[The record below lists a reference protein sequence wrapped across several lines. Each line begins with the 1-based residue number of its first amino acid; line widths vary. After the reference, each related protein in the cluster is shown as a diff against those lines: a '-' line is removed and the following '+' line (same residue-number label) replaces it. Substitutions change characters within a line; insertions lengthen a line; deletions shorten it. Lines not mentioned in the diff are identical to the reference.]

1 MSSKRVAVIDIG
13 SNSIKI
19 LVAEGPGVKT
29 VFEKT
34 LETRISPKAGE
45 PQDII
50 SEDGIGAG
58 VGAVSAL
65 LPYAD
70 LQGAAT
76 IAIVATSMVREAKNA
91 AEFAEELL
99 DCTGEKL
106 RILSGD
112 EEAAGIAAGVAT
124 DPAFDGV
131 AKLGIFDL
139 GGGSLEFIHRVD
151 GKVKSA
157 LSRRA
162 GAVRMTREFVM
173 KPELPVSVAELAAVR
188 NEVNALFAPVIAGA
202 LKSGPMTLAG
212 CGGAFSAAR
221 AILGARTGKS
231 VRETPAF
238 VSVEQ
243 LQDLLA
249 ELSGKPVEARIAIPG
264 VPAARADV
272 LPAAFATLLEVAA
285 LAKADGFTHSWRN
298 LRYGVAAGLL
308 AGK

>member
-45 PQDII
+45 PQDVL
-50 SEDGIGAG
+50 SEDGIAAG

-70 LQGAAT
+70 LQGAEK

-91 AEFAEELL
+91 GEFAEELL

-124 DPAFDGV
+124 DPAFSGV

-151 GKVKSA
+151 GRMKSA

-162 GAVRMTREFVM
+162 GAVHMTRKFIQ

-188 NEVNALFAPVIAGA
+188 NEVNTLFAPVIADA
-202 LKSGPMTLAG
+202 LKAGPMKLAG

-221 AILGARTGKS
+221 AILGARTGLAAKD
-231 VRETPAF
+231 TPAH
-238 VSVEQ
+238 VSVAQ
-243 LQDLLA
+243 LNELLA
-249 ELSGKPVEARIAIPG
+249 ELASKPVDARIAIPG
-264 VPAARADV
+264 VPAGRADV
-272 LPAAFATLLEVAA
+272 LPAAFATLLEIAT

-298 LRYGVAAGLL
+298 LRYGIAAQLL